1 MQEIEQ
7 YPATP
12 HTDTQ
17 LRIEALV
24 QARHAVAGQKAEEI
38 KETAELFYGFL
49 KG

>member
-1 MQEIEQ
+1 MQDNE
-7 YPATP
+7 YPTIP

-24 QARHAVAGQKAEEI
+24 QARHAVAGKTAEEI
-38 KETAELFYGFL
+38 KEAATVFYGFL